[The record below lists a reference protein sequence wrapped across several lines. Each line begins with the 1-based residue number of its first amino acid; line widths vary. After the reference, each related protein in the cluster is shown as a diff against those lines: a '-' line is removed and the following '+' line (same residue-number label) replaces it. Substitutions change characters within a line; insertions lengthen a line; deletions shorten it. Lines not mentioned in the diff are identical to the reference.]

1 MYPTSS
7 CACLIAFPQAF
18 LDVSPLLPSVPGVPP
33 LNVLAFT
40 ETSTSISVRWSPP
53 PVEFLYGIP
62 RGYRI
67 RYTPLHANGSLRMAL
82 FANVPYA
89 NTSDL
94 LVGLEEF
101 TNYSIE
107 VAAVTID
114 AGVYSDP
121 IVNETEQDSKA
132 GHSFEYALFMMA
144 T

>member
-1 MYPTSS
+1 MHRFSS
-7 CACLIAFPQAF
+7 SHFRF
-18 LDVSPLLPSVPGVPP
+18 DSPSLLSVPGAPP
-33 LNVLAFT
+33 EDVSVFT
-40 ETSTSISVRWSPP
+40 ESSTSISVQWSPP
-53 PVEFLYGIP
+53 PEEVLFGIP

-94 LVGLEEF
+94 LEGLEEF

-121 IVNETEQDSKA
+121 IVNITEQDSKT
-132 GHSFEYALFMMA
+132 GLYCVYCC
-144 T
+144 